1 MTITNI
7 IKHYSYGIDPSH
19 QPSSFFPIP
28 TFASCTGPH
37 ITLNGG
43 DDRAENEKS
52 LTALT
57 VRLLV
62 GAEGVEPP
70 TLCL

>member
-1 MTITNI
+1 MQFESICTNPAKLI
-7 IKHYSYGIDPSH
+7 NPANKCKTYSYGIRYN
-19 QPSSFFPIP
+19 
-28 TFASCTGPH
+28 AG
-37 ITLNGG
+37 NK
-43 DDRAENEKS
+43 KS